1 MKAVTRRTLGRR
13 AMRLN
18 IPDGTCT
25 YSDTARPGR
34 GALPV
39 LVTPRS
45 FIAMSQVLGCT
56 IRFLLFMSTMFYLQ
70 FYKKCQ
76 CAIIDFYCSIEKMYY
91 NS

>member
-56 IRFLLFMSTMFYLQ
+56 IRFCYLCPLLF
-70 FYKKCQ
+70 
-76 CAIIDFYCSIEKMYY
+76 IY
-91 NS
+91 NFTRNVNVL